1 MYYNFAQCQLNKDY
15 TQFTSTQNALPTPW
29 YFTFIITNFSDPVT
43 RSQFGLTGEYGELSF
58 NDFILYKVI
67 LKQCSSYN
75 QNQLLYT
82 LKVISSLCK

>member
-1 MYYNFAQCQLNKDY
+1 MYYNFAQCYLNKDH
-15 TQFTSTQNALPTPW
+15 TQFTSTQND
-29 YFTFIITNFSDPVT
+29 FTFIITNFSDPVT

-82 LKVISSLCK
+82 LKNISSLCK